1 MIGLFTILYD
11 SSMFLAYYD
20 SSMFLAYEYAGA
32 VKD

>member
-20 SSMFLAYEYAGA
+20 SSMFLAYEYAGV

>member
-1 MIGLFTILYD
+1 MISLFTILYD

-20 SSMFLAYEYAGA
+20 SSMFLAYEYAGV

>member
-20 SSMFLAYEYAGA
+20 SSMFFAYEYAGV

>member
-11 SSMFLAYYD
+11 SSMFIAYYD
-20 SSMFLAYEYAGA
+20 SSMFLAYEYAGV